1 MRNNTWYKIF
11 FAPKNILF
19 AILTLW
25 NVNVFAYHH
34 TFNFDFD
41 RSTPPS
47 ADFVIY
53 GGSDI
58 DKSRYTGLVCNSETD
73 PISGACD
80 TNPGDSSS
88 PPTPGTT
95 RIKLTFREQ
104 RSGATAIVDFDA
116 YREYN
121 SDQSSQQ
128 CASDGMKTKFNVMG
142 DCNSDLGDTK
152 YYLRMA
158 DTVPALPYGGI
169 WKASLLLHQYKV
181 TPSGN
186 KWIQWDTLNLVIK
199 MTDNKNMQ
207 MYLPNLSGSK
217 PRVDL
222 RLVANP
228 FAKPDATESG
238 DATIESCLYDGYN
251 SNSTKF
257 TLTVS
262 NPDTSSKGFFVTADS
277 KQHEGNESS
286 TIYYDVSA
294 ANPGDPSGTEIPF
307 SSGVPQDFTI
317 SPGDQIRPVVLPG
330 INGTVICVPWTLHLH
345 TPAFKQKDQ
354 EPGQYN
360 GTLQVSFS
368 PSTDQNP

>member
-1 MRNNTWYKIF
+1 MIDNFRKKCFSILRNISMATL
-11 FAPKNILF
+11 A
-19 AILTLW
+19 LW
-25 NVNVFAYHH
+25 NINVFAYHH
-34 TFNFDFD
+34 TFTFDFD
-41 RSTPPS
+41 RSSPPS
-47 ADFVIY
+47 TDFVIY

-58 DKSRYTGLVCNSETD
+58 DKSRYTGLVCGSETD
-73 PISGACD
+73 PMNGACD
-80 TNPGDSSS
+80 TNPGGRVS
-88 PPTPGTT
+88 PPIPGMT
-95 RIKLTFREQ
+95 RIKLKFTEQ
-104 RSGATAIVDFDA
+104 RSGATAIVDFNA
-116 YREYN
+116 YREYK

-128 CASDGMKTKFNVMG
+128 CTSDGMKTKFNVMG
-142 DCNSDLGDTK
+142 DCNTDLGDTK
-152 YYLRMA
+152 YYLEMA

-169 WKASLLLHQYKV
+169 WRASLLLHQYKV

-186 KWIQWDTLNLVIK
+186 KWMQWDTLNLVLK

-217 PRVDL
+217 PSVDL

-228 FAKPDATESG
+228 FAKPEATESG

-251 SNSTKF
+251 SNSKKF
-257 TLTVS
+257 TLTVT
-262 NPDTSSKGFFVTADS
+262 NPDTSSKGFFVTAENMLNRTS
-277 KQHEGNESS
+277 ESS
-286 TIYYDVSA
+286 KINYEVSA
-294 ANPGDPSGTEIPF
+294 ANPGDPSSTEIPF
-307 SSGVPQDFTI
+307 SSGAPRNFTI

-354 EPGQYN
+354 QPGQYN